1 MSEPLYLAKSE
12 DGYPALLPQ
21 MANRHGLITGAT
33 GTGKTVTLQSMA
45 ERLSFAG
52 VPVFMADVKGD
63 LSGAGAA
70 GTPSEKLLKRIAELG
85 LDGFGLRRQLGL
97 GLSGVI
103 GQARVRGDQ
112 LVHPGLE
119 VAALDQFVD
128 PLLPRH
134 RADQAL
140 GREHRQQEA
149 GRVDGLAPEQGHEP
163 YSRYGTTGAQG
174 LLDIL
179 QGDPL

>member
-1 MSEPLYLAKSE
+1 MVYLEKCRALIESKNFITPELAAMSEPLYLAKSE

-70 GTPSEKLLKRIAELG
+70 GVVSPKLQKA
-85 LDGFGLRRQLGL
+85 D
-97 GLSGVI
+97 
-103 GQARVRGDQ
+103 RGT
-112 LVHPGLE
+112 
-119 VAALDQFVD
+119 
-128 PLLPRH
+128 R
-134 RADQAL
+134 
-140 GREHRQQEA
+140 A
-149 GRVDGLAPEQGHEP
+149 GRLRTLRQPGRLLGCLSARAA
-163 YSRYGTTGAQG
+163 SRCVPPFPTWARCCWRACST
-174 LLDIL
+174 
-179 QGDPL
+179 